1 MAEELLCFRCGA
13 SLSALTPPI
22 SRQDECPECSVY
34 LHVCR
39 MCSFFDSSVPEQ
51 CREDDAEEVLEKERL
66 NFCEW
71 FKPSAAAFDADKAA
85 EAIRSKSDLAALFGE
100 EEQQRPDS
108 DALGSAADDLFK

>member
-1 MAEELLCFRCGA
+1 MAEELRCFRCGA

-39 MCSFFDSSVPEQ
+39 MCSFFDPAVPEQ
-51 CREDDAEEVLEKERL
+51 CREDDAEEVTEKERL

-71 FKPSAAAFDADKAA
+71 FKPCAKAFDAGRAA
-85 EAIRSKSDLAALFGE
+85 EATQSRTELAALFGE
-100 EEQQRPDS
+100 DEHTKPDS
-108 DALGSAADDLFK
+108 DALTGAAEDLFK